1 MLPDLTH
8 TISPDDCASALLD
21 VVPPLMRV
29 IRTQM
34 RRQSA
39 QELTVPQFRVLAYL
53 SGHAGGSLS
62 EVAEH
67 IGLTRPAMS
76 VLVDGLVGQK
86 LVTRQTDPDDRRR
99 LTLTLT
105 RAGQS
110 LYGAARQHSQAQLAA
125 RLETL
130 TPEERAALLNTL
142 EQLRRLF
149 LPAEN

>member
-1 MLPDLTH
+1 MLAGLTRSI
-8 TISPDDCASALLD
+8 TSDDCAHELLE

-29 IRTQM
+29 IRSQM

-39 QELTVPQFRVLAYL
+39 SELTVPQFRVLAYL
-53 SGHAGGSLS
+53 SRRAGASLS

-76 VLVDGLVGQK
+76 VLIDGLVHRK
-86 LVTRQTDPDDRRR
+86 LVTRQTDPADRRR

-105 RAGQS
+105 RAGES
-110 LYGAARQHSQAQLAA
+110 LYAAARQHSQAQLAA

-130 TPEERAALLNTL
+130 PLDERAALLETL
-142 EQLRRLF
+142 GQLRRLF
-149 LPAEN
+149 LPDEN

>member
-1 MLPDLTH
+1 
-8 TISPDDCASALLD
+8 
-21 VVPPLMRV
+21 MRV
-29 IRTQM
+29 IRNQM

-39 QELTVPQFRVLAYL
+39 PELSVPQFRVLAYL
-53 SGHAGGSLS
+53 NRRAGGSLS

-76 VLVDGLVGQK
+76 VLMNGLVNGK

-105 RAGQS
+105 RAGHS
-110 LYGAARQHSQAQLAA
+110 LYAAARQHSQAQLAA
-125 RLETL
+125 QLETL
-130 TPEERAALLNTL
+130 APDERATLRATL

-149 LPAEN
+149 LPEE